1 MNQMPIV
8 VAARGFREKVQAQ
21 IGSLLYCEW
30 SQSEAGHSGIYLGDD
45 NIIHLGADKK
55 IAVVGVEDF
64 IKTDHAQAT
73 LEDTPIYVSCKG
85 KQAIGS
91 LFAVA
96 VAQDKLYAH
105 PDLRLQSS
113 HQFTSACYT
122 GNFDNQDHVF
132 AMVKDAT
139 KFRLGWDN
147 WRVWQI

>member
-1 MNQMPIV
+1 MNSMPAV
-8 VAARGFREKVQAQ
+8 VATRVFREKVQAQ

-30 SQSEAGHSGIYLGDD
+30 SRSEAGHSGIYLGNDC
-45 NIIHLGADKK
+45 IIHLGADKN

-64 IKTDHAQAT
+64 IKTNHAHAT
-73 LEDTPIYVSCKG
+73 LENTPIYVSCKG

-96 VAQDKLYAH
+96 VAQDKLHAQQ
-105 PDLRLQSS
+105 DLRLHSS

-132 AMVKDAT
+132 AQVKDAT
-139 KFRLGWDN
+139 KLRLGWDN
-147 WRVWQI
+147 WRIWRI